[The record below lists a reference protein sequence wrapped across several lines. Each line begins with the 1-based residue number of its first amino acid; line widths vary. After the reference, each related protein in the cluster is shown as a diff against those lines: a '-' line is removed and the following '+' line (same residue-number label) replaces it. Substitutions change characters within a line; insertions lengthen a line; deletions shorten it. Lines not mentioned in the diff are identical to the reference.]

1 MVVNNIGVQPGQ
13 GIDVPPKNKWVAFL
27 LCLLLGYLGAHYF
40 YVGKIGMGILYLLT
54 LGLVGIGWIVDIV
67 REGQCAVFM
76 KGGALAD
83 IMGPGTF
90 TLTTENL
97 PLLSTLA
104 AFKHAF
110 NSPVKA
116 DLYFINTRQFVD
128 NAWGTRN
135 PIMMRDPDLGMIRVR
150 AFGRFAFRIEDV
162 VQFSREV
169 LAARKLF
176 STTDIVSY
184 LASIIG
190 ESVATTL
197 AKSGVSALDFAMGYR
212 EHGARVA
219 EEASRTSSSF
229 GIRFTNVVVENA
241 SLPDEVEQLIDEQS
255 GIALARKDMASFLEY
270 QNARALR
277 DAAKQEGGLAGLG
290 AGAALGG
297 IMAER
302 VSSASPPSAQKA
314 DEHADTAQIAQ
325 ALRELKA
332 LVDEGILSQAEFEA
346 KKKHLLGL

>member
-1 MVVNNIGVQPGQ
+1 
-13 GIDVPPKNKWVAFL
+13 
-27 LCLLLGYLGAHYF
+27 
-40 YVGKIGMGILYLLT
+40 
-54 LGLVGIGWIVDIV
+54 
-67 REGQCAVFM
+67 
-76 KGGALAD
+76 
-83 IMGPGTF
+83 
-90 TLTTENL
+90 
-97 PLLSTLA
+97 
-104 AFKHAF
+104 
-110 NSPVKA
+110 
-116 DLYFINTRQFVD
+116 
-128 NAWGTRN
+128 
-135 PIMMRDPDLGMIRVR
+135 MMRDPDLGMIRVR

-346 KKKHLLGL
+346 KKKHLRGL

>member
-1 MVVNNIGVQPGQ
+1 MGLLDSLRGQFVDVIEHVDDEGTTLVTKYERPGDEIKQ
-13 GIDVPPKNKWVAFL
+13 GSQV
-27 LCLLLGYLGAHYF
+27 
-40 YVGKIGMGILYLLT
+40 
-54 LGLVGIGWIVDIV
+54 IV

-116 DLYFINTRQFVD
+116 DLYFVNTRQFVD

-241 SLPDEVEQLIDEQS
+241 SLPDD
-255 GIALARKDMASFLEY
+255 SFLEY